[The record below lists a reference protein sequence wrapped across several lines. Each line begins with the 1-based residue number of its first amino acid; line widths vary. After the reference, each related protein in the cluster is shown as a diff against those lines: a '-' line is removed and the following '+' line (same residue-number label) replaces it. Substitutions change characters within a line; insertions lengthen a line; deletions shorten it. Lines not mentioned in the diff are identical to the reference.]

1 MEPEK
6 IERSLLSSIKTPEH
20 LNILRQAYRLTPQN
34 FPYHPDEA
42 TFIWDYVTEYGQ
54 GPDIEILNSRFPDFE
69 MTEISNFAYIAQE
82 FRKDHIRRMVYIAIG
97 GHENA
102 IEKDAEGG
110 LTSLINSLQSL
121 HKPEISG
128 RQVLDDSSAM
138 SRYDEYLLREEGLSR
153 TRLSWGIEPLTD
165 FPVSFF
171 KGNFVGL
178 IADTKIGKSWIGLKI
193 ALQNYYDG
201 KRVII
206 LSPELSHD
214 ELGHRIDTI
223 LSYMSGVPI
232 SHYRLVNGIAGIG
245 ENYKFMLRGLNEG
258 NRGELIGYNRG
269 VTDKLTPS
277 DVAYMIRSENPDLVL
292 VDGIYLVDPDEGP
305 SQMWIE
311 MQNKCK
317 AFKTLATDTQ
327 TALLVINQTG
337 RQRDANN
344 QLPTEGLASA
354 VAGGYDFNRF
364 VDTLISVGGSS
375 RDLDTRQIA
384 VPLIRNGRAVTKASD
399 ISFYPDSGD
408 IGRSIGDDP
417 PMDISLLSI

>member
-20 LNILRQAYRLTPQN
+20 LNILRQDYRLTPQN

-42 TFIWDYVTEYGQ
+42 TFIWDYVIAYGQ
-54 GPDIEILNSRFPDFE
+54 GPDSEILNSRFPDFE
-69 MTEISNFAYIAQE
+69 IEEIAKFDYVARE
-82 FRKDHIRRMVYIAIG
+82 FRSDHVRRNVYIAIG
-97 GHENA
+97 GHESV

-110 LTSLINSLQSL
+110 LTSLISSLQSL
-121 HKPEISG
+121 QRRDE
-128 RQVLDDSSAM
+128 SSRRVFDIATN
-138 SRYDEYLLREEGLSR
+138 SRFEDYRLRADGLNK
-153 TRLSWGIEPLTD
+153 TRLNWGIGPLDD
-165 FPVSFF
+165 FPVAFL
-171 KGNFVGL
+171 KGHFVGL

-193 ALQNYYDG
+193 ALQNYYEG
-201 KRVII
+201 QKVVVI
-206 LSPELSHD
+206 SPELTSD
-214 ELGHRIDTI
+214 QLDWRVDT
-223 LSYMSGVPI
+223 LLAQMHGYPI
-232 SHYRLVNGIAGIG
+232 SHHCLVNGLPGI
-245 ENYKFMLRGLNEG
+245 EVNYKKYLSEV
-258 NRGELIGYNRG
+258 NREDLILYSNS

-277 DVAYMIRSENPDLVL
+277 SIASIVKSDDPDLVL
-292 VDGIYLVDPDEGP
+292 IDGIYLVDDDEG
-305 SQMWIE
+305 SRESWVE
-311 MQNKCK
+311 MKNKCK
-317 AFKTLATDTQ
+317 SLKTLATDTE

-344 QLPTEGLASA
+344 QIETPALASA